1 MKVAIM
7 TPIRHGTVHH
17 EFADSLAATWRA
29 IQQMELAWFKTIG
42 NSILPDARSMCVA
55 QALAWGADKL
65 IFIDDDIS
73 WSVSDFCFL
82 VSHPVQIC
90 TGAYSTRKG
99 EGEEQGTAT
108 VQFLDEGRKT
118 LPSGLIE
125 VKGAGFGFIRFDRSV
140 FEGLKDESAP
150 MWDEA
155 LGPQVSE
162 HFRDWFPY
170 SLTMNERKERYHR
183 SGEDVNFCH
192 RAREKGFKTYLD
204 PFIRLGHH
212 AGNEVYR
219 VNLTKAA

>member
-7 TPIRHGTVHH
+7 TPIRHGNVHH
-17 EFADSLAATWRA
+17 EFADSLAATWRG
-29 IQQMELAWFKTIG
+29 IKNMDLAWFKTIG
-42 NSILPDARSMCVA
+42 NSILPDARAMCAA

-73 WSVSDFCFL
+73 WSVPDFCFL
-82 VSHPVQIC
+82 ATHKVPIC

-118 LPSGLIE
+118 QSNGLIE
-125 VKGAGFGFIRFDRSV
+125 VKGAGFGFIRFDREV
-140 FEGLKDESAP
+140 FEGLKDDCQP

-155 LGPQVSE
+155 LPPKVCD

-170 SLTMNERKERYHR
+170 GLNFSVERQRYHR
-183 SGEDVNFCH
+183 SGEDVHFCH
-192 RAREKGFKTYLD
+192 RARDKGFKTYLD
-204 PFIRLGHH
+204 PAIQLGHH

-219 VNLTKAA
+219 VNLIKAA

>member
-17 EFADSLAATWRA
+17 EFAESLCATWRG
-29 IQQMELAWFKTIG
+29 IKNMDLAWFKTIG
-42 NSILPDARSMCVA
+42 NSILPDARAMCAA

-73 WSVSDFCFL
+73 WSVPDFCFL
-82 VSHPVQIC
+82 VTHKVSIC
-90 TGAYSTRKG
+90 TGAYATRRG
-99 EGEEQGTAT
+99 EGDTASTVT

-118 LPSGLIE
+118 TPQGLIE
-125 VKGAGFGFIRFDRSV
+125 VKGAGFGFIRFDREV
-140 FEGLKDESAP
+140 FDGLRDDCLP

-155 LGPQVSE
+155 LPKNVCE

-170 SLTMNERKERYHR
+170 GMNFSEQRGRHHR

-192 RAREKGFKTYLD
+192 RAREKGFRTYLD
-204 PFIRLGHH
+204 PAIQLGHH

-219 VNLTKAA
+219 ANIIKAA

>member
-17 EFADSLAATWRA
+17 EFADSLAATWRG
-29 IQQMELAWFKTIG
+29 IKNMDLAWFKTIG
-42 NSILPDARSMCVA
+42 NSILPDARAMCAA

-65 IFIDDDIS
+65 VFIDDDIS
-73 WSVSDFCFL
+73 WTVADFCFL
-82 VSHPVQIC
+82 VTHKVPIC

-99 EGEEQGTAT
+99 EGDDQATAT

-118 LPSGLIE
+118 RNDGLIE
-125 VKGAGFGFIRFDRSV
+125 VKGAGFGFIRFDREV
-140 FEGLKDESAP
+140 FDGLKDKCLP

-155 LGPQVSE
+155 LPPAVCE

-170 SLTMNERKERYHR
+170 GTNFSVERQRHHR

-192 RAREKGFKTYLD
+192 RARDKGFKTYLD
-204 PFIRLGHH
+204 PQIRLGHH

-219 VNLTKAA
+219 VNLTRAA